1 MPEPRPVPRVFPQSE
16 APQADGEGE
25 GGQQGQALVYD
36 DSTWTSEWRC
46 TQPGGSN
53 VFVVEMTLA
62 GAVGPVK

>member
-1 MPEPRPVPRVFPQSE
+1 MPEPRPVPRVFPQCE
-16 APQADGEGE
+16 AAQADGEG
-25 GGQQGQALVYD
+25 GQQAQQLIYD

-53 VFVVEMTLA
+53 VFIVEMTLA